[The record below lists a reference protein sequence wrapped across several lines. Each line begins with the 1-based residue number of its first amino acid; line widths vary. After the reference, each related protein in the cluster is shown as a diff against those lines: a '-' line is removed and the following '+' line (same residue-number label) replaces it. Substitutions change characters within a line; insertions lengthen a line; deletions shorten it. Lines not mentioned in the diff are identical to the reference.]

1 MKNSKNQQIQNQ
13 LRQFLKS
20 YRNHEGLSAQEAASK
35 LGIEIAAYRTLEG
48 KKPANRAL
56 TAILYL
62 KKLASLNKA
71 SLTSFAS
78 FLERNDRTESGSNQL
93 KRELW
98 LWEKKLLE
106 KFDFVGIPLRE
117 KFLKKLDS
125 LEDKDL
131 TNSLSCL
138 AKIISLK
145 EEQRKALFKL
155 VEVFPND

>member
-1 MKNSKNQQIQNQ
+1 MEHSKKQQFQNQ

-20 YRNHEGLSAQEAASK
+20 YRNHRGLSAEEAARE

-48 KKPANRAL
+48 KKPSNRAL

-62 KKLASLNKA
+62 EKLASLNK
-71 SLTSFAS
+71 TSFSAFAS
-78 FLERNDRTESGSNQL
+78 FLERNDRTKSGSSEL

-117 KFLKKLDS
+117 RFLKSLNT
-125 LEDKDL
+125 LEDQDL
-131 TNSLSCL
+131 SESLVCL
-138 AKIISLK
+138 VNMISLRK
-145 EEQRKALFKL
+145 SKRKALFKF
-155 VEVFPND
+155 VEEMIDD